1 MIKYDRITETNR
13 HYFAASRHSDIVLPV
28 CALKNLRS
36 ELGFS
41 KPQKSDI
48 AFSGIVP
55 ERRCWA
61 RASWRYQG
69 RIATSLI
76 KPQSCPTLI
85 KRPKTWGTDPAKGPF
100 YKGFAFL
107 ATGSTHGSIAS
118 SLASYFRSRVV

>member
-1 MIKYDRITETNR
+1 MRRSGILAPLHFD
-13 HYFAASRHSDIVLPV
+13 FAPPRHSDIVLPV
-28 CALKNLRS
+28 CALKNFLS
-36 ELGFS
+36 EFGFS

-85 KRPKTWGTDPAKGPF
+85 KRLK
-100 YKGFAFL
+100 L
-107 ATGSTHGSIAS
+107 ADLSGRQATLLRNGEN
-118 SLASYFRSRVV
+118 